1 MRRAFLSPGSR
12 SRLDIRLAGI
22 CALLALSACSLDDA
36 TSPAGTRNTPTYD
49 YVWGPYQ
56 LLTADHGG
64 GAEISHTRV
73 IGATGGQLALGLHEL
88 VVPAG
93 AVSNPTVFRMS
104 KKLGPHI
111 VVDLE
116 ATDHKT
122 GRVVDTFA
130 KPVEL
135 RLSYRLLPL
144 NGRDLNRM
152 VIFWLK
158 DGNEDGELVPIPTR
172 IDHKTKQIV
181 GSLMHFSQYAMGM
194 N

>member
-1 MRRAFLSPGSR
+1 MRRAFLSPGSHK
-12 SRLDIRLAGI
+12 RLVIRLAGI
-22 CALLALSACSLDDA
+22 CALLALSACNMDDA
-36 TSPAGTRNTPTYD
+36 TSPAGTRNKPSYD

-56 LLTADHGG
+56 LLPADHGG
-64 GAEISHTRV
+64 AADISHTRV

-104 KKLGPHI
+104 KKLGAYI

-116 ATDHKT
+116 ANDQKT

-130 KPVEL
+130 TPVEL

-158 DGNEDGELVPIPTR
+158 DGSEDGELVPVPTR
-172 IDHKTKQIV
+172 IDHKNKQIV
-181 GSLMHFSQYAMGM
+181 GSLVHFSQYAMGM